1 MPVQWLGGLHRGPA
15 VGLLLGVVG
24 VVVVL
29 AGCSG
34 ASSSSSSGR
43 DPVAAGEAWVQAY
56 WDAAAAR
63 TRDMAP
69 FLTEGV
75 FFDHL
80 TALDQWF
87 VGRWRTI
94 EWYRGYFGDEVDEM
108 TYGQMYVDVD
118 GVVYP
123 YTVELA
129 DTQDF
134 AGLIWLQIGP
144 DGVELVRQISA
155 LTQAP
160 NHASFYPEWRDQA
173 RELVVDYEQ
182 AWADADTDTLAGLY
196 ASDAEVTDHVSGL
209 QVKGVDAILG
219 LAQHDTERRLALDVA
234 ADHHPGLAGHLT
246 DDPAGYGYSPGWAA
260 FGGVPLTQVWLL
272 GNSTGP
278 CPGPTAIA
286 LTVNTAGQ
294 ITAERWLPS
303 PESIR
308 ACVDTSGLPDG
319 WWTGIQPPTPLADR
333 VTGTV
338 GTPGGAIEIRNGSD
352 KLTDLVR
359 AALTS
364 FSEAGLAEP
373 AVTSISFDP
382 YDPRCDAA
390 KGYAHWSS
398 GGTDILVC
406 VDSDGTAWRNLD
418 ARPCTGSNCGTTFG
432 SSDLLLHEFG
442 HAWLATHL
450 TGTAQDTFVRHIG
463 VDTWNDPSHP
473 WQQRGV
479 EWAADTLSWGLGGTL
494 QPEFAVTDPGCDRLA
509 DGFRIL
515 TGHDPLTTCTG
526 T

>member
-1 MPVQWLGGLHRGPA
+1 MPAQWLSGLQRVPA
-15 VGLLLGVVG
+15 VVGSLLGVVA
-24 VVVVL
+24 VVVLL

-34 ASSSSSSGR
+34 ASSSSGGQ
-43 DPVAAGEAWVQAY
+43 DPVAAGEAWVQEY

-63 TRDMAP
+63 TRDQAP

-80 TALDQWF
+80 TDLDQWF

-94 EWYRGYFGDEVDEM
+94 EWYRGFFGDEVDEM
-108 TYGQMYVDVD
+108 TYGQPYFDID

-123 YTVELA
+123 YTVDLEDA
-129 DTQDF
+129 QDF

-155 LTQAP
+155 ITQAP
-160 NHASFYPEWRDQA
+160 NHASVYPEWRDQA
-173 RELVVDYEQ
+173 RELALDYEQ
-182 AWADADTDTLAGLY
+182 AWADADTDTLAALY
-196 ASDAEVTDHVSGL
+196 ASDAEVTDHVSGI
-209 QVKGVDAILG
+209 QVTGVDAILE
-219 LAQHDTERRLALDVA
+219 LAKDTERRFALDLA
-234 ADHHPGLAGHLT
+234 ADHHPELAVHLNQ
-246 DDPAGYGYSPGWAA
+246 DPADYGYSPGWAA

-278 CPGPTAIA
+278 CPGDTAIA
-286 LTVNTAGQ
+286 LKVNTVGQ
-294 ITAERWLPS
+294 ITAERWLHP

-308 ACVDTSGLPDG
+308 ACVDASGLPHG
-319 WWTGIQPPTPLADR
+319 WWTGIQLPTPLSDR

-338 GTPGGAIEIRNGSD
+338 GTRGQAIEIRNGSD
-352 KLTDLVR
+352 KLIDLVR
-359 AALTS
+359 TALTS
-364 FSEAGLAEP
+364 FREAGLDEP

-406 VDSDGTAWRNLD
+406 VDSDGTSWRNLE
-418 ARPCTGSNCGTTFG
+418 ARPCTGPDCGRTFG

-442 HAWLATHL
+442 HAWLATSL
-450 TGTAQDTFVRHIG
+450 TGTAQDAFVGHIG
-463 VDTWNDPSHP
+463 VDTWNDPSEP
-473 WQQRGV
+473 WEQRGM

-509 DGFRIL
+509 EGFRIL
-515 TGHDPLTTCTG
+515 TGRDPLTTCTG
-526 T
+526 R

>member
-1 MPVQWLGGLHRGPA
+1 MPMQRLSGLPRVPA
-15 VGLLLGVVG
+15 VVGSLLGVVG
-24 VVVVL
+24 VVVLL

-34 ASSSSSSGR
+34 GSSSSDGQ
-43 DPVAAGEAWVQAY
+43 DPVAAGEAWVQEY

-63 TRDMAP
+63 TRDQAP

-108 TYGQMYVDVD
+108 TYGQLYFDID

-123 YTVELA
+123 YTVELE

-173 RELVVDYEQ
+173 RKLAMDYEQ
-182 AWADADTDTLAGLY
+182 VWADADTDTLAALY
-196 ASDAEVTDHVSGL
+196 ASDAQVTDRASGI
-209 QVKGVDAILG
+209 QVTGVDAILK
-219 LAQHDTERRLALDVA
+219 LAEDIERRFGLDVA
-234 ADHHPGLAGHLT
+234 ADHHPALAAHL
-246 DDPAGYGYSPGWAA
+246 DHEPAGYGYSPGWAR

-272 GNSTGP
+272 GTSTGP
-278 CPGPTAIA
+278 CPGDTAVA
-286 LTVNTAGQ
+286 LTVNTVGQ
-294 ITAERWLPS
+294 ITAERWLHS

-308 ACVDTSGLPDG
+308 ACVDTSRLPRG
-319 WWTGIQPPTPLADR
+319 WWTGIEPPTPLSDR

-338 GTPGGAIEIRNGSD
+338 GTRGQAIEIRNGSD
-352 KLTDLVR
+352 ELMDLVR

-364 FSEAGLAEP
+364 FREAGLGEP

-390 KGYAHWSS
+390 KGYAHSSS

-418 ARPCTGSNCGTTFG
+418 ARPCTGPDCGTTFG
-432 SSDLLLHEFG
+432 SSDLLLHELG

-450 TGTAQDTFVRHIG
+450 TGTARDAFMGHIG
-463 VDTWNDPSHP
+463 VDTWNDPSEP

-479 EWAADTLSWGLGGTL
+479 EWAADTLSWGLGGNL

-509 DGFRIL
+509 EGFGIL
-515 TGHDPLTTCTG
+515 TGRAPLTTCSG
-526 T
+526 R